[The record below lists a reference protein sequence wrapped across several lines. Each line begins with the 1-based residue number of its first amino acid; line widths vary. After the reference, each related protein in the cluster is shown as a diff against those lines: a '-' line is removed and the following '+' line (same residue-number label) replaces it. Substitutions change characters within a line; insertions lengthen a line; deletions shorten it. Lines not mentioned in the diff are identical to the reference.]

1 MKTSKLLTALLS
13 GVLLSAMPAF
23 AVQEVTDMR
32 DDGQETEVRK
42 VLYGNLSEKQVYSLT
57 NYATD
62 AKTSGASVDI
72 ITREDIKGQNSP
84 VISKL
89 LNQSLGVTYGQG
101 SGGEGQPTSLII
113 RGSNRVMVTVDGTR
127 IDDIT
132 GTQRTTNLSNL
143 SNIDDIERMEIVR
156 GANGTIAGHTAS
168 GGMVAMQT
176 RRGSGRLKM
185 EAESLFGSYGYFKER
200 YAIMGGGDK
209 FDHYTALTWF
219 KTDDGSY
226 TEYMGRYGENSYNNL
241 NIVGNYGVRFLDGKA
256 ELRNIARYSR
266 GRKNLEMSNYNR
278 IPNNDYAITHQFTD
292 ALEWKQQVNDKY
304 DYNVK
309 TSVYT
314 SNYNWYADE
323 NYMSS
328 YGYPVRTLANSSLK
342 GLRYNIGTQHNY
354 EIFDW
359 NKFSLGYN
367 FETEWFRSKYS
378 DYIDS
383 NYNTLDTGRTLQH
396 DVYAQDCINIKDML
410 FIRGG
415 ARLMTN
421 SKYGTYVMPNASA
434 ALVLPTFNLEGAKT
448 TLRGSWG
455 MNVNNPTL
463 YQRFGYVAPSDWGSG
478 PMYGLYPNPDLS
490 PEKVNS
496 WDAGINQSFFDDK
509 LSFDFGYF
517 NSSYRDYI
525 QYTYIDSSW
534 NAQYRNIDKVEMS
547 GYEGKITW
555 NPNEK
560 FKIVVN
566 YTFTDAENKTTHS
579 RLDLISKN
587 RVNGTIVWTPIERFS
602 AYVGVEGGDERYIST
617 NKLPGYVDVNIG
629 GNIRLF
635 SWKDAHFYLQGDLYN
650 LLNQKIACGYANATA
665 GRIYRPGINFRLGLF
680 VKYNLPEKT
689 KERV

>member
-13 GVLLSAMPAF
+13 GILLSAMPAF

-72 ITREDIKGQNSP
+72 ITREDIKEQNSP

-101 SGGEGQPTSLII
+101 SGGEGQPTSLIM
-113 RGSNRVMVTVDGTR
+113 RGSNRVMVTVDGVR
-127 IDDIT
+127 IDDVA
-132 GTQRTTNLSNL
+132 GTARTTNLSNFG
-143 SNIDDIERMEIVR
+143 SVDDIERIEVVR
-156 GANGTIAGHTAS
+156 GAQGTIAGHTAS

-209 FDHYTALTWF
+209 FDHYTAVTWF

-266 GRKNLEMSNYNR
+266 GRKNLEMSQYNG
-278 IPNNDYAITHQFTD
+278 IPNNDYARTNLFTD
-292 ALEWKQQVNDKY
+292 TLAWTHAVNDKY
-304 DYNVK
+304 DYDVK
-309 TSVYT
+309 ASVYST
-314 SNYNWYADE
+314 HYDYYQDE
-323 NYMSS
+323 AVGSW
-328 YGYPVRTLANSSLK
+328 GPANSK
-342 GLRYNIGTQHNY
+342 TDNDGTRFNIGTQHNY
-354 EIFDW
+354 QIFDW
-359 NKFSLGYN
+359 NKISLGYN
-367 FETEWFRSKYS
+367 FETEWFRNSYN
-378 DYIDS
+378 DHLWAG
-383 NYNTLDTGRTLQH
+383 NNTLDSARTLQH
-396 DVYAQDCINIKDML
+396 DVYVNDCINIKDML

-415 ARLMTN
+415 ARMMTN
-421 SKYGTYVMPNASA
+421 SAYGTWVMPNASA
-434 ALVLPTFNLEGAKT
+434 ALVLPTFKIDGAKT
-448 TLRGSWG
+448 TFRGGWG

-463 YQRFGYVAPSDWGSG
+463 YQK
-478 PMYGLYPNPDLS
+478 YGTVPYMLIPNPNIE
-490 PEKVNS
+490 PERVNS
-496 WDAGINQSFFDDK
+496 WEAGINQSFFDDK

-517 NSSYRDYI
+517 NSSYKNYI
-525 QYTYIDSSW
+525 QYTRLNPSDPWDWTS
-534 NAQYRNIDKVEMS
+534 QYMNIDKVDMS
-547 GYEGKITW
+547 GYEGKVTW
-555 NPNEK
+555 APNEK
-560 FKIVVN
+560 IKFVVN

-587 RVNGTIVWTPIERFS
+587 RVNGTIIWTPIERFS
-602 AYVGVEGGDERYIST
+602 AYVGVEGGDERYIAT

-629 GNIRLF
+629 GNVRLF